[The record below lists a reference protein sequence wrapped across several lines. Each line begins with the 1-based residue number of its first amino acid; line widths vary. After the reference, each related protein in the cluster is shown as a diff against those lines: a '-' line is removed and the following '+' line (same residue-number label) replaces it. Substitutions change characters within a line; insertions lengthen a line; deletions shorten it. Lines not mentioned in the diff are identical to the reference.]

1 MKKYFLVLMLA
12 ASALTPASAQKK
24 PNKGV
29 HPASVLTQWLDL
41 HCRLVRQARGIQHV
55 AYSRHFSYSALAAY
69 ESLVGADPTHRTL
82 GGQLNSL
89 ETLPV
94 VKVKGYVGPAGLN
107 AAYAEM
113 LRHFY
118 APFGNSSASID
129 SLETAVKNQL
139 SVNGSTSLLIEKSS
153 VHGKDIARFILDWA
167 KADGSDLEKKYTVN
181 QGEGLWT
188 PSGPSFVVAAP
199 FWWENRSLTGG
210 LASAYHLRKPAY
222 ASDSLSEFYQ
232 MAREVYE
239 VTTHLTPEQ
248 KEIALFWDDAPNGR
262 YLTVFGHW
270 TSILSGLIKQEK
282 ISLAKASEAYLKMAL
297 SMHEACLLAWKGKYE
312 YNVVRPVIFIR
323 QYINK
328 DWSPLIATPPHPEF
342 PAAHATLSNA
352 AATALSSVFGNSCRV
367 VDRSYLD
374 IGMKERKYS
383 SLQEVA
389 REAGMSRLYGGIH
402 YRHSIEQGFILG
414 EASAKHVLETL
425 RLQKTEGKELQAR
438 WK

>member
-12 ASALTPASAQKK
+12 ASALTPASAQKR
-24 PNKGV
+24 PDKGV
-29 HPASVLTQWLDL
+29 QPASILTQWLDL
-41 HCRLVRQARGIQHV
+41 HCRLVRQAKGIQHV

-69 ESLVGADPTHRTL
+69 ESLVAADQKHRSL

-89 ETLPV
+89 ENLPV
-94 VKVKGYVGPAGLN
+94 VQVKGYAGPGGLN
-107 AAYAEM
+107 AAYAEI

-118 APFGNSSASID
+118 SPFGNSSASID
-129 SLETAVKNQL
+129 SLEMAVKKQL
-139 SVNGSTSLLIEKSS
+139 SLNGISSSLIQKSS
-153 VHGKDIARFILDWA
+153 AHGKDVARFILNWA
-167 KADGSDLEKKYTVN
+167 KTDGSDLDKKYTVN

-199 FWWENRSLTGG
+199 FWSENRSLTRD
-210 LASAYHLRKPAY
+210 LSRAYHLRKPVY
-222 ASDSLSEFYQ
+222 AADSTSEFYQ
-232 MAREVYE
+232 MAREVYD
-239 VTTHLTPEQ
+239 VTTHLTQEE
-248 KEIALFWDDAPNGR
+248 KEIALFWDDAPNGK

-270 TSILSGLIKQEK
+270 TSILSGLIKQK
-282 ISLAKASEAYLKMAL
+282 NISLAKAAEAYLKMAL

-312 YNVVRPVIFIR
+312 HNVVRPVTFIR

-352 AATALSSVFGNSCRV
+352 AATALSSVFGNDCQV

-383 SLQEVA
+383 SIQEVA

-402 YRHSIEQGFILG
+402 YRHSIEQGFLLG

-425 RLQKTEGKELQAR
+425 GHQQSVGKDLHAR
-438 WK
+438 NR